1 MVMMVK
7 IGFIVGSLRQNS
19 FQKDGLQSGSFV
31 PSEYEIEY
39 LNFSNLPLYSED
51 YDGKEPQ
58 VYLDFRKLSNVKM
71 LLFYNS

>member
-1 MVMMVK
+1 MMVK

-19 FQKDGLQSGSFV
+19 FSERWAHNLEALF

-58 VYLDFRKLSNVKM
+58 VNF
-71 LLFYNS
+71 LL